1 MILLRII
8 GELLFIAQ
16 LDLSCLSVFE
26 TSLGKSGLVLKIDVV
41 PFNAA
46 ACLRTD

>member
-8 GELLFIAQ
+8 GELLFVAQ